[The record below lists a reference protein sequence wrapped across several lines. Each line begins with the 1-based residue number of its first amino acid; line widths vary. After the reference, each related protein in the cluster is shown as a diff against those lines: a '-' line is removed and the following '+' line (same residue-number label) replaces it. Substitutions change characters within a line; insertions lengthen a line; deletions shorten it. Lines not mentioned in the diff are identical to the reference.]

1 MLDRDRIAA
10 VLFDLD
16 GTLVETD
23 NQMVARWARV
33 LAPVA
38 WVARRPDATP
48 LARRVVMFAEGP
60 GNGVLGILDR
70 VGLDAPLSRL
80 GERLSRRP
88 AGSTVQASAVQGVP
102 AMLAAVRAR
111 YPVALV
117 TTRGRKMATALLA
130 AAGLGDVFTTFATR
144 EDTFYM
150 KPNPA
155 PVQLAARLLG
165 VAPERCLM
173 VGDTTVDILAGKR
186 AGAQTAGVLCGF
198 GERAEL
204 ERVGAGV
211 VLEDT
216 SLLAGVLG
224 LEPHPPVA

>member
-1 MLDRDRIAA
+1 MLDRERIAA

-16 GTLVETD
+16 GTLIETD
-23 NQMVARWARV
+23 NQMVARWARLISPAV
-33 LAPVA
+33 RL
-38 WVARRPDATP
+38 ARRPDATP
-48 LARRVVMFAEGP
+48 RARRLVMTAEGP
-60 GNGVLGILDR
+60 GNAMLGILDR
-70 VGLDAPLSRL
+70 LGLDAPLSRL
-80 GERLSRRP
+80 GERLSRHP
-88 AGSTVQASAVQGVP
+88 VGSMVQACAVPGVP
-102 AMLAAVRAR
+102 GMLAAVRAR

-117 TTRGRKMATALLA
+117 TTRGRRMAAALLA
-130 AAGLGDVFTTFATR
+130 AAGLGDVFTAMATR

-150 KPNPA
+150 KPFPA
-155 PVQLAARLLG
+155 PVQLAARLVG

-216 SLLAGVLG
+216 SRLAALLG
-224 LEPHPPVA
+224 LE

>member
-1 MLDRDRIAA
+1 VLDRQRVAA

-16 GTLVETD
+16 GTLIDTD
-23 NQMVARWARV
+23 NQMVARLARILLPAAR
-33 LAPVA
+33 LAC
-38 WVARRPDATP
+38 RSDATP
-48 LARRVVMFAEGP
+48 LSRRLVMSAEGP
-60 GNGVLGILDR
+60 SNVALGILDR
-70 VGLDAPLSRL
+70 LGLDAPLGRL

-88 AGSTVQASAVQGVP
+88 AVSTVQASAVPGVP
-102 AMLAAVRAR
+102 EMLAAVRAR

-117 TTRGRKMATALLA
+117 TTRGRKMVLALLA
-130 AAGLGDVFTTFATR
+130 AAGLSEVFTVIATR
-144 EDTFYM
+144 EDTFRM
-150 KPNPA
+150 KPHPA

-165 VAPERCLM
+165 FAPEHCLM

-204 ERVGAGV
+204 ERAGAGV

-216 SLLAGVLG
+216 SGLAALLG
-224 LEPHPPVA
+224 LE